1 MTDLQIF
8 TDEQGQGA
16 EVIPDAEKETESNSI
31 ESGADASEKDFSD
44 TETVQNTPIAT
55 PEPTQEQDGLS
66 EQDKKDIAEQVQ
78 DVLQNQEETEPETEF
93 GTEQEYTI
101 DDIYTLL
108 SDYCEKQDAYQ
119 KEVLENQKFYT
130 EQSKNLLAVS
140 SAILLALGIL
150 SGILLARIVW
160 RKL

>member
-1 MTDLQIF
+1 MEELQIF
-8 TDEQGQGA
+8 TDQQES
-16 EVIPDAEKETESNSI
+16 EVVPDAEKEASSNTEVPS
-31 ESGADASEKDFSD
+31 ADASGTDFSD
-44 TETVQNTPIAT
+44 INTVQNAPTAT
-55 PEPTQEQDGLS
+55 IEPTQEQDGLT

-78 DVLQNQEETEPETEF
+78 DVLQNQEETELDAEVGTETE
-93 GTEQEYTI
+93 YSI

-108 SDYCEKQDAYQ
+108 SDYCKKQETYQ
-119 KEVLENQKFYT
+119 KEVLENQKFCM

-140 SAILLALGIL
+140 SAILLSIGIL

>member
-1 MTDLQIF
+1 MEELQIF
-8 TDEQGQGA
+8 TDQQES
-16 EVIPDAEKETESNSI
+16 EVVSDAEKEASSTTEVPS
-31 ESGADASEKDFSD
+31 ADASGTDFSD
-44 TETVQNTPIAT
+44 INTVQNTPIAT
-55 PEPTQEQDGLS
+55 PEPTQEQDGLT

-78 DVLQNQEETEPETEF
+78 DALQNQEETEPDAEIGTETE
-93 GTEQEYTI
+93 YSI

-108 SDYCEKQDAYQ
+108 SDYCKKQETYQ
-119 KEVLENQKFYT
+119 KEVLENQKFCM

-140 SAILLALGIL
+140 SAILLSIGIL

>member
-1 MTDLQIF
+1 MEELQIF
-8 TDEQGQGA
+8 TDQQES
-16 EVIPDAEKETESNSI
+16 EVVSDAEKEASSTTEVPS
-31 ESGADASEKDFSD
+31 ADASGTDFSD
-44 TETVQNTPIAT
+44 INTVQNAPIAT
-55 PEPTQEQDGLS
+55 TEPTQEQDGLT

-78 DVLQNQEETEPETEF
+78 DVLQNQEGTELDAEVGIETE
-93 GTEQEYTI
+93 YSI

-108 SDYCEKQDAYQ
+108 SDYCKKQEAYQ
-119 KEVLENQKFYT
+119 KEVLENQQFYM

-140 SAILLALGIL
+140 SAILLSIGIL